1 MKVPLF
7 FKQITQALIRILEFL
22 ALLKNA
28 VRLVWYLASFRAAC
42 SRNISSIPPSLI
54 WVKFIFP
61 MSLALTHIEPWAEV
75 LLLAGALLVLVLG
88 VLELVLVEVWLL
100 LLLLLLS
107 VVLSVLL
114 EATVSDGVEL
124 SISVLF
130 TDVPFTSVSAYITL
144 ELKNAK
150 QIVNTKTICKFREI
164 LPPPCQ

>member
-1 MKVPLF
+1 
-7 FKQITQALIRILEFL
+7 
-22 ALLKNA
+22 
-28 VRLVWYLASFRAAC
+28 
-42 SRNISSIPPSLI
+42 
-54 WVKFIFP
+54 
-61 MSLALTHIEPWAEV
+61 
-75 LLLAGALLVLVLG
+75 LLLAGALLVLVWG

-114 EATVSDGVEL
+114 ETNVSDGVEL
-124 SISVLF
+124 SISVSL

-164 LPPPCQ
+164 LPPPCQWGLIVSHYQKKVQ